1 MLKKLTYFLFLLA
14 TSNFVFSQDDEK
26 EKYPFSKWD
35 AKTMEKAK
43 SYKDEDK
50 ISGLERDVIY
60 YTNLARLNP
69 KLFAQTYVKQYVDDN
84 ELKNPNI
91 NSLIK
96 DLNKAP
102 KLAVLVYSTD
112 LYYCARAH
120 AESNGKKGLEG
131 HQNYNARF
139 KKYASQY
146 ALHGENCDY
155 GNADALEVV
164 MTLLIDEDVPGTG
177 HRRNILST
185 EFKYIGV
192 AYAVHKIMEH
202 NVVMCFGG

>member
-1 MLKKLTYFLFLLA
+1 MKLNLAYILLLFSIGKVGLC
-14 TSNFVFSQDDEK
+14 QDDT

-35 AKTMEKAK
+35 AKILEKAK

-50 ISGLERDVIY
+50 ISGLERDVIF

-69 KLFAQTYVKQYVDDN
+69 KLFALTYVKQYVDEN
-84 ELKNPNI
+84 EIKSPNV

-96 DLNKAP
+96 DLNKCP
-102 KLAVLVYSTD
+102 KLGVLTFSTD
-112 LYYCARAH
+112 LYYVARAH

-146 ALHGENCDY
+146 TMHGENCDY
-155 GNADALEVV
+155 GNNDALTVV
-164 MTLLIDEDVPGTG
+164 MTLLIDDEVPGTG
-177 HRRNILST
+177 HRHNMLST
-185 EFKYIGV
+185 DYKAIGV
-192 AYAVHKIMEH
+192 AYAVHKLAEH